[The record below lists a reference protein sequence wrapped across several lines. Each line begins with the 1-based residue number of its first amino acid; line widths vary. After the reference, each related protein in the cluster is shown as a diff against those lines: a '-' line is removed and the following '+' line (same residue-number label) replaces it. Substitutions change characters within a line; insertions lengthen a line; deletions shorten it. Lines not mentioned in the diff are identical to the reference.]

1 MTSRWLLAP
10 FIISLMP
17 LAAAPERARADDYPA
32 RNVAIIVPFTPAGST
47 DILARM
53 CAQALEAKLG
63 KTFVVENR
71 PGAGQQIG
79 VGAVAKAEPDG
90 YTLLMA
96 TSSAMG
102 VNPTLYKK
110 IAYDPVKD
118 FAPIAM
124 VAHLPFILLV
134 NPALPV
140 NSVAELMAYAK
151 ANPGKLSYGSGGI
164 GASHH
169 LYGELFNSLTGT
181 KMTHVPYK
189 GTVPAL
195 NDLIAGHIQVLFA
208 DLPPAL
214 PQVKAGKARALG
226 VTTAKRI
233 AVAPEIPPINDT
245 VKFRHRALADAD
257 GTARHARAGGREA
270 AQGDRR
276 LHRDARRQEEAD
288 RHGTRAG
295 RADQAGRAC
304 DVRCERG
311 EGLGQDRDAGGGGG
325 DRVRLRCSRSRP
337 DTSARLFAARPSA
350 LGLSRLMQQATD
362 GRTSCRWSIRG
373 SRESPCRTSRRR
385 RWSATAWRAPR
396 T

>member
-10 FIISLMP
+10 FMSLM
-17 LAAAPERARADDYPA
+17 LLVLAPERARADDYPA
-32 RNVAIIVPFTPAGST
+32 RNVVIIVPFTPAGST
-47 DILARM
+47 DILARF
-53 CAQALEAKLG
+53 CAQALEARLG

-118 FAPIAM
+118 FTPIAM

-134 NPALPV
+134 NPALPI
-140 NSVAELMAYAK
+140 NSVADLIAYGK

-169 LYGELFNSLTGT
+169 LYGELFNSLTGI

-195 NDLIAGHIQVLFA
+195 NDVIAGHIQVLFA
-208 DLPPAL
+208 DAPPAL
-214 PQVKAGKARALG
+214 PQVKAGKVRALG

-233 AVAPEIPPINDT
+233 AVAPDIAPVNDT
-245 VKFRHRALADAD
+245 VRGFD
-257 GTARHARAGGREA
+257 TAPW
-270 AQGDRR
+270 QM
-276 LHRDARRQEEAD
+276 
-288 RHGTRAG
+288 
-295 RADQAGRAC
+295 
-304 DVRCERG
+304 
-311 EGLGQDRDAGGGGG
+311 
-325 DRVRLRCSRSRP
+325 
-337 DTSARLFAARPSA
+337 
-350 LGLSRLMQQATD
+350 LM
-362 GRTSCRWSIRG
+362 
-373 SRESPCRTSRRR
+373 
-385 RWSATAWRAPR
+385 APR
-396 T
+396 GTPGPVVEKLHKEITAYIASPEGQKKLTDMGLVPGAPTKPAELATFVASEVKAWGKIVMEAGAAGIE